1 MTAGRSYP
9 NNCEP
14 PLPQT
19 TVDLLTEIGRWIGL
33 GLLAYLIGAIP
44 TAYLFARF
52 ALGSDVRSI
61 GDNNSGAANI
71 YREVGPRAGLAC
83 GALDIIKGGVAVIIV
98 SLISSDTGIEM
109 FAGVCAILG
118 HIWPVF
124 LRFQGGR
131 GAAVAV
137 GVLIASFPIIGLP
150 VGALS
155 LVALY
160 HTRKALVA
168 LFMFLA
174 GLPILTW
181 VAVLTVDYTPGEA
194 GYALAIPV
202 LAGASHC
209 YSTILLPRLRAR
221 AS

>member
-1 MTAGRSYP
+1 M
-9 NNCEP
+9 EI
-14 PLPQT
+14 
-19 TVDLLTEIGRWIGL
+19 LTDIARWIGL

-52 ALGSDVRSI
+52 ALGRDIRSI
-61 GDNNSGAANI
+61 GDNNSGAANV
-71 YREVGPRAGLAC
+71 YREIGPRAGLAC
-83 GALDIIKGGVAVIIV
+83 GALDIIKGGVAVIVV
-98 SLISSDTGIEM
+98 SVINDDIGTEM
-109 FAGVCAILG
+109 LAGVFALIG
-118 HIWPVF
+118 HVWPVF
-124 LRFQGGR
+124 LRFRGGR

-137 GVLIASFPIIGLP
+137 GVLIASYPIIALP
-150 VGALS
+150 LGALS

-160 HTRKALVA
+160 QTRKAMVA

-181 VAVLTVDYTPGEA
+181 VAVITVGYTPGEA

-202 LAGASHC
+202 LAGLSHC
-209 YSTILLPRLRAR
+209 YSTILLPKLRAG

>member
-1 MTAGRSYP
+1 MDILIDIA
-9 NNCEP
+9 
-14 PLPQT
+14 
-19 TVDLLTEIGRWIGL
+19 RWVGL

-52 ALGSDVRSI
+52 ALGRDIRSI
-61 GDNNSGAANI
+61 GDNNSGAANV
-71 YREVGPRAGLAC
+71 YREIGPKAGLAC
-83 GALDIIKGGVAVIIV
+83 GALDIIKGGVAVIVV
-98 SLISSDTGIEM
+98 SVIDDDIGTEM
-109 FAGVCAILG
+109 LAGVMALVG

-124 LRFQGGR
+124 LRFRGGR

-137 GVLIASFPIIGLP
+137 GVLIASYPIIGLP
-150 VGALS
+150 LGALS

-160 HTRKALVA
+160 QTRKAMVA

-181 VAVLTVDYTPGEA
+181 IAVITVGYTPGEA

-202 LAGASHC
+202 LAGLSHC
-209 YSTILLPRLRAR
+209 YSTFLLPRLRAGE
-221 AS
+221 S

>member
-1 MTAGRSYP
+1 M
-9 NNCEP
+9 EI
-14 PLPQT
+14 LI
-19 TVDLLTEIGRWIGL
+19 DIGRWVGL

-52 ALGSDVRSI
+52 ALGRDIRSI
-61 GDNNSGAANI
+61 GDNNSGAANV
-71 YREVGPRAGLAC
+71 YREIGPKAGLAC
-83 GALDIIKGGVAVIIV
+83 GALDIIKGGAAVIVV
-98 SLISSDTGIEM
+98 SVIDDDIGTEM
-109 FAGVCAILG
+109 FAGVCALIG

-124 LRFQGGR
+124 LRFRGGR

-137 GVLIASFPIIGLP
+137 GVLIASYPIIGLP
-150 VGALS
+150 LGALS

-160 HTRKALVA
+160 QTRKAMVA

-174 GLPILTW
+174 GVPILTW
-181 VAVLTVDYTPGEA
+181 IAVVTVGYTPGEA

-202 LAGASHC
+202 LAGLSHC
-209 YSTILLPRLRAR
+209 YSTFLLPRIGAN